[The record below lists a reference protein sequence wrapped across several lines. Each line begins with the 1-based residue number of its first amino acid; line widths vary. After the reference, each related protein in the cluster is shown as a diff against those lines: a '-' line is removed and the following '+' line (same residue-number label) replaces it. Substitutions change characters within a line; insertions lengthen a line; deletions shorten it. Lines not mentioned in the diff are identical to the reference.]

1 MTHSLFR
8 LAILVTGI
16 CCASAFHVHLP
27 SLHPPALHSTNNGIS
42 SISSTRQPLRQ
53 TRVLMTMSSNNDN
66 MPSQEEI
73 IQQKR
78 EAYNAL
84 SAFHETSSSFTTS
97 SSQIQSLLADLDS
110 VGNQFDNLN
119 NEQGGTDRGGG
130 EVKEGGKAQ
139 YWSCEKGAIAYSVPM
154 DPAAGLKRGIISKP
168 YDCSVRVEMN
178 LGDPSGEGIRRKG
191 GSSGSGS
198 RGLRLVES
206 MVQRQTTGKTESEG
220 APLSSVPF
228 VRSISLGAN
237 VDVDA
242 VDGSYSLDDSITAT
256 SDSSTPLLPPW
267 LLAGN
272 PMAARFVVEHT
283 LAVSETERCRC
294 FLLYGDAD
302 GDESGDDDDDARGDE
317 IDKSY
322 RLLSVVLA
330 EEKKVLPEEES
341 TRTIEG
347 NGVEEDDSED
357 CAADFISQM
366 IETSSPSKESSS
378 PLDLLEIDQPTE
390 PSEEDKMA
398 RLMQSLDKHNQ
409 RVVDGMGGG
418 SDPGNDATSTMERH
432 SLGMFG
438 LTSGVWL
445 GDTFVR
451 ESLPSNSMAPSTKGF
466 GRKQQTPTKG
476 GTSSSAEGE
485 NGDRFATWTV
495 GVQKV
500 ALAFEWDYSQ
510 TVSQSYTYG
519 KCMGTATSLSSMANL
534 KSDGVVVVNKARPT
548 TRREERRVV
557 WDMDNGSYVAGLM
570 GDSYF
575 RAPRYM
581 NVSRGRRSYSADAYL
596 TEFMVF
602 YRPGKEE
609 KDGVESAADNL
620 GGTEYYCSRMARLY
634 NANDGSLMQG
644 STAFFSMKQPLME

>member
-1 MTHSLFR
+1 M
-8 LAILVTGI
+8 
-16 CCASAFHVHLP
+16 
-27 SLHPPALHSTNNGIS
+27 
-42 SISSTRQPLRQ
+42 
-53 TRVLMTMSSNNDN
+53 
-66 MPSQEEI
+66 
-73 IQQKR
+73 
-78 EAYNAL
+78 
-84 SAFHETSSSFTTS
+84 
-97 SSQIQSLLADLDS
+97 
-110 VGNQFDNLN
+110 
-119 NEQGGTDRGGG
+119 
-130 EVKEGGKAQ
+130 
-139 YWSCEKGAIAYSVPM
+139 
-154 DPAAGLKRGIISKP
+154 
-168 YDCSVRVEMN
+168 
-178 LGDPSGEGIRRKG
+178 
-191 GSSGSGS
+191 
-198 RGLRLVES
+198 
-206 MVQRQTTGKTESEG
+206 
-220 APLSSVPF
+220 
-228 VRSISLGAN
+228 
-237 VDVDA
+237 
-242 VDGSYSLDDSITAT
+242 AT
-256 SDSSTPLLPPW
+256 SHTHGKSINPP
-267 LLAGN
+267 N
-272 PMAARFVVEHT
+272 RPR
-283 LAVSETERCRC
+283 RIK
-294 FLLYGDAD
+294 Y
-302 GDESGDDDDDARGDE
+302 
-317 IDKSY
+317 
-322 RLLSVVLA
+322 
-330 EEKKVLPEEES
+330 
-341 TRTIEG
+341 
-347 NGVEEDDSED
+347 
-357 CAADFISQM
+357 
-366 IETSSPSKESSS
+366 
-378 PLDLLEIDQPTE
+378 
-390 PSEEDKMA
+390 KMA
-398 RLMQSLDKHNQ
+398 RLMQSLDKGNQ
-409 RVVDGMGGG
+409 RVMDGMGGG

-609 KDGVESAADNL
+609 RDGVESAADII
-620 GGTEYYCSRMARLY
+620 GGGGGAAEVSPEYYCSRMARLY